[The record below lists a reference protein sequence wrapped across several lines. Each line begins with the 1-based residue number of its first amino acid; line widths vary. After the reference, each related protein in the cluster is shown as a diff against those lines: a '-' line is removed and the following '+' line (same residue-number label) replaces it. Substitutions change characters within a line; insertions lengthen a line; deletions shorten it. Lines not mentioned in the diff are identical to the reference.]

1 MSEFIREH
9 GEIIIAVLVFSI
21 LLSIALS
28 VGPKLK
34 DAMVNTVNTVIESSE
49 NVV

>member
-9 GEIIIAVLVFSI
+9 GEIIIAVLVCSI

-28 VGPKLK
+28 VAPELK
-34 DAMVNTVNTVIESSE
+34 NAMVETVSTVIETS
-49 NVV
+49 